1 MHTTYEGSAQNYDSI
16 CDPNVMLEMRD
27 GARLATDFYFP
38 AIDRIK
44 SDGQFPVILERTPY
58 DKTSPTNVTAGKY
71 FARRGYV
78 CAIQDVRGR
87 FKSEGDWYPF
97 AKEAPDG
104 YDTVENIG
112 TQPWSNGKVG
122 TMGGSYCGSDQSA
135 LATLNPPHLT
145 TMVVSVGASNYYHAS
160 MRHNGTLEQRFHT
173 YIFRMASTS
182 KEALANPELK
192 AAIDEVYPD
201 KLHQLL
207 KIYPLKKDATVLRLF
222 PSYEQWAMD
231 IMKHGDYDDYW
242 KQRGYA
248 ISEYYDEHA
257 DVPTLYVGGWYDSYA
272 RASCENYIH
281 LSQRKKTPQRL
292 LMGPWTHGGWNV
304 TFSGD
309 LDFGNDSHVDYNDL
323 RLGWFDHY
331 LKGLRSEMS
340 DWTPVRIFTMGTG
353 EQRPNYEGLIN
364 YGGQWRSELDWPLPE
379 TKFTSFYLHKDLSL
393 LKTSPTAET
402 SSSTGFTYDP
412 RNPVPTIGGGISAAD
427 QVMPP
432 GGFDQRGRSDF
443 HGCTD
448 TLPLNL
454 RSDILSFQTPPLETD
469 VEATG
474 PVEMRLWASSSAID
488 TDFTAK
494 LVDVHPPSGDYPDG
508 LAINITDSIIRARY
522 RNGWE
527 KPEMMTPGKEYEF
540 VFELYPTSVV
550 FRAGHR
556 IRLDISSSNWPR
568 FDVNHNTGGTLG
580 SDNNYEIAQQT
591 VYHDTNHPSRI
602 ILPLQ

>member
-1 MHTTYEGSAQNYDSI
+1 MGDALHN
-16 CDPNVMLEMRD
+16 
-27 GARLATDFYFP
+27 RLT
-38 AIDRIK
+38 R
-44 SDGQFPVILERTPY
+44 
-58 DKTSPTNVTAGKY
+58 
-71 FARRGYV
+71 
-78 CAIQDVRGR
+78 
-87 FKSEGDWYPF
+87 
-97 AKEAPDG
+97 
-104 YDTVENIG
+104 
-112 TQPWSNGKVG
+112 
-122 TMGGSYCGSDQSA
+122 
-135 LATLNPPHLT
+135 
-145 TMVVSVGASNYYHAS
+145 VV
-160 MRHNGTLEQRFHT
+160 F
-173 YIFRMASTS
+173 
-182 KEALANPELK
+182 
-192 AAIDEVYPD
+192 
-201 KLHQLL
+201 
-207 KIYPLKKDATVLRLF
+207 
-222 PSYEQWAMD
+222 
-231 IMKHGDYDDYW
+231 
-242 KQRGYA
+242 
-248 ISEYYDEHA
+248 
-257 DVPTLYVGGWYDSYA
+257 
-272 RASCENYIH
+272 
-281 LSQRKKTPQRL
+281 LSF
-292 LMGPWTHGGWNV
+292 GWNV

-508 LAINITDSIIRARY
+508 LAINPLMPANCFICAAEPLAPEFAII
-522 RNGWE
+522 
-527 KPEMMTPGKEYEF
+527 KTEF
-540 VFELYPTSVV
+540 VSILSFGIIFVADEISFIISLATKSVHFDQTSTTLLYFSPLV
-550 FRAGHR
+550 
-556 IRLDISSSNWPR
+556 IN
-568 FDVNHNTGGTLG
+568 
-580 SDNNYEIAQQT
+580 
-591 VYHDTNHPSRI
+591 PSEYW
-602 ILPLQ
+602 LS